1 MDCLGLKICL
11 DSQYSFAVSYD
22 LTNRIELQQV
32 VYELGAGSDGVYV
45 LAVNANIREEGFTAI
60 MVSSTFA
67 AVPFPL
73 GVPSFEGA
81 GSFQQDIGILK
92 KIRQQVGLSS

>member
-1 MDCLGLKICL
+1 M
-11 DSQYSFAVSYD
+11 DSQYSFAVNYD

-67 AVPFPL
+67 EVPFSL
-73 GVPSFEGA
+73 GVPSFEGT
-81 GSFQQDIGILK
+81 GSVQQDIDILK

>member
-1 MDCLGLKICL
+1 ML
-11 DSQYSFAVSYD
+11 V
-22 LTNRIELQQV
+22 
-32 VYELGAGSDGVYV
+32 
-45 LAVNANIREEGFTAI
+45 VNANIRKEGFTAI

-81 GSFQQDIGILK
+81 GSFQQDTDILM
-92 KIRQQVGLSS
+92 KIRQQVGFSS